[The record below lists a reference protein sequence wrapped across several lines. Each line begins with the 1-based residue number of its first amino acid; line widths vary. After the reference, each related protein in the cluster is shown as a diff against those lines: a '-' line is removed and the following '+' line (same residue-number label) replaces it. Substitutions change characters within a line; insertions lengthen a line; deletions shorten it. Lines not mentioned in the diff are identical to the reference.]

1 MTVTEVAIKRPILII
16 VAFIAITLMAV
27 AATASR
33 MINLEK
39 ECWRLKAILRAM
51 KEERF
56 KMRSFSVQK

>member
-1 MTVTEVAIKRPILII
+1 MVRI
-16 VAFIAITLMAV
+16 IAITLMAV

-56 KMRSFSVQK
+56 KMHNFRFKNRLPGEDGKVF